1 MSLWTW
7 FGLHSGNA
15 STEWPLKGEDH
26 GQTAVLG
33 MPRYD
38 PASCQPGCSAC
49 ADVCMTHAISF
60 VEAPAA
66 AHDDHDHVGGEVASG
81 AVGEPARA
89 RQTSLAPEVDWGRCI
104 VCQRCTEVCPTGA
117 FTPSEDWAVG
127 VARREDLHWVTPRAQ
142 LPAPRPGGGDRRPFH
157 RSLHVRHVDAGSCN
171 GCESELQALNNPF
184 YNLHRLGIFFTAS
197 PRFADVLLVTG
208 PVTHAMKEPLL
219 AAWQAMPEPKW
230 AIATGTCSVSGGVS
244 GGNYACGSGL
254 DEVLPVDIYLPGCP
268 PNPAA
273 IIHALLMVLHR
284 AEQRMK
290 GGHLER

>member
-7 FGLHSGNA
+7 FGLHTGNA
-15 STEWPLKGEDH
+15 STEWPLKGEEH
-26 GQTAVLG
+26 GQQNLLG

-38 PASCQPGCSAC
+38 PASCRPGCSAC
-49 ADVCMTHAISF
+49 AEVCVTHAISF
-60 VEAPAA
+60 VGRPSDAEQGAGDATADVGSDPANM
-66 AHDDHDHVGGEVASG
+66 
-81 AVGEPARA
+81 
-89 RQTSLAPEVDWGRCI
+89 RQTHNAPDVDWGRCI

-117 FTPSEDWAVG
+117 FLPSDDWAVG
-127 VARREDLHWVTPRAQ
+127 VTRREDLLWAAPRAQ
-142 LPAPRPGGGDRRPFH
+142 LPEPRSDAQDRRPFH

-208 PVTHAMKEPLL
+208 PVTHAMKGPLL
-219 AAWQAMPEPKW
+219 EAWQAMPEPKW
-230 AIATGTCSVSGGVS
+230 VIATGTCAVSGGVS
-244 GGNYACGSGL
+244 GGNYASGNGL

-284 AEQRMK
+284 AQQRMK
-290 GGHLER
+290 GGRLER

>member
-15 STEWPLKGEDH
+15 STEWPLKGEEH
-26 GQTAVLG
+26 GQEGLIG

-38 PASCQPGCSAC
+38 PANCQPGCDAC
-49 ADVCMTHAISF
+49 VQGCVTHAISF
-60 VEAPAA
+60 VKHPVATNSGGSNDTNKDA
-66 AHDDHDHVGGEVASG
+66 GGEPVS
-81 AVGEPARA
+81 RA
-89 RQTSLAPEVDWGRCI
+89 EIHRPPDVDWGRCI
-104 VCQRCTEVCPTGA
+104 VCQRCTEVCPSGA
-117 FTPSEDWAVG
+117 FVPSDDWAVG
-127 VARREDLHWVTPRAQ
+127 VSRREDLHWVDSRNITSFPQAEVE
-142 LPAPRPGGGDRRPFH
+142 GRRPFR

-184 YNLHRLGIFFTAS
+184 YNLHRLGVFFTAS

-208 PVTHAMKEPLL
+208 AVTHAMKGPLL
-219 AAWQAMPEPKW
+219 EAWQAMPEPKW
-230 AIATGTCSVSGGVS
+230 VIATGTCAVSGGVS
-244 GGNYACGSGL
+244 GGNYACGNGL
-254 DEVLPVDIYLPGCP
+254 TGVLPVDIYLPGCP

-273 IIHALLMVLHR
+273 IIHALLMLLNR

>member
-15 STEWPLKGEDH
+15 STEWPLKGEEH
-26 GQTAVLG
+26 GQENLLG

-38 PASCQPGCSAC
+38 PASCRPGCGAC
-49 ADVCMTHAISF
+49 AEVCITHAISF
-60 VEAPAA
+60 AVRPAAAGEGAGDVTTDAGRDVSDIPQAPAA
-66 AHDDHDHVGGEVASG
+66 PD
-81 AVGEPARA
+81 
-89 RQTSLAPEVDWGRCI
+89 VDWGRCI

-117 FTPSEDWAVG
+117 FMPSDDWAVG
-127 VARREDLHWVTPRAQ
+127 VARREDLHWVAPRAQ
-142 LPAPRPGGGDRRPFH
+142 LPEPRADAQDRRPFH

-208 PVTHAMKEPLL
+208 PVTQAMKGPLL
-219 AAWQAMPEPKW
+219 EAWQAMPEPKW
-230 AIATGTCSVSGGVS
+230 VIATGTCAVSGGVS
-244 GGNYACGSGL
+244 GGNYACGNGL

-284 AEQRMK
+284 AQQRMK
-290 GGHLER
+290 GGRLER